1 MRQNELPVKYS
12 LKTANI
18 ALLAL
23 LLIYSAFDILEL
35 IAMFVTGRM
44 PDLES
49 AMVARLFAMAPVVII
64 ALVSARPSLAL
75 RFKAP
80 GAKNVLYAI
89 LLAFFSYLAV
99 KVLVTFIA
107 SAIISTGRELPQNL
121 VDQVLS
127 NAPVL
132 LEALL
137 LCVFAPFT
145 EEILF
150 RGMVQNSFERRFG
163 LAAFVIAGL
172 LFGWT
177 HAEPLSI
184 INGALT
190 GLLLGYI
197 YIKTRSL
204 WMPIIFHAVYN
215 FLAFTF
221 VPDIFVINLPWTLGL
236 FPAQS
241 MDFSNFNYTVYSI
254 GIAAI
259 GLLMS
264 YVMLRLIALHNPHNR
279 AAAEPGYQPERGATA
294 LFILVLVVLA
304 VRTLP
309 GILAYLLQ

>member
-12 LKTANI
+12 LKTANT

-35 IAMFVTGRM
+35 IAMFATGLM
-44 PDLES
+44 PDLEA
-49 AMVARLFAMAPVVII
+49 AMVVRLFAMAPVIII
-64 ALVSARPSLAL
+64 ALVSARPVLAL

-80 GAKNVLYAI
+80 GAKNALYAI
-89 LLAFFSYLAV
+89 LLAFFSYIAI
-99 KVLVTFIA
+99 KVLISFIA
-107 SAIISTGRELPQNL
+107 YAIMSSGKELPQNL
-121 VDQVLS
+121 VDVVLTDS
-127 NAPVL
+127 PIV

-163 LAAFVIAGL
+163 FVAFVIAGL

-177 HAEPLSI
+177 HGEPLSI

-190 GLLLGYI
+190 GLLLGYM

-204 WMPIIFHAVYN
+204 WVPIIFHAVYN
-215 FLAFTF
+215 FFAFTF
-221 VPDIFVINLPWTLGL
+221 LPDIFVINLPWTLGL
-236 FPAQS
+236 FPPQTL
-241 MDFSNFNYTVYSI
+241 DFSNFNYAAFNI

-259 GLLMS
+259 GVLMS
-264 YVMLRLIALHNPHNR
+264 YVMLRLISLNNPQNH
-279 AAAEPGYQPERGATA
+279 AVKEPGYQPERGATV

-304 VRTLP
+304 IRTLP
-309 GILAYLLQ
+309 GILAYVLQ